1 MEIGIEERT
10 GSPISATALTG
21 GEEKEGEEQEEVT
34 GYLGVVLAL
43 QEATGGMLSTVAVV
57 GRHDGAPTM
66 ESERG

>member
-1 MEIGIEERT
+1 MV
-10 GSPISATALTG
+10 LTS

-43 QEATGGMLSTVAVV
+43 QEATGGMPSPVAVV
-57 GRHDGAPTM
+57 GRHGGAPTM